1 MVRVMRAYYI
11 AYDYGIANLDIE
23 MLDGPF
29 GTHVEAS
36 NARDKLIADGGEDD
50 KLIIVQEYKEVVVV

>member
-36 NARDKLIADGGEDD
+36 NARDKLIAAFHR
-50 KLIIVQEYKEVVVV
+50 IVSDVN